1 MRGVEVMYKKNSDEV
16 RIIQSRE
23 EQMRVLEVRYSVPTS
38 GHFGVKKTFNRVMKR
53 FYWKG
58 MFKDAWGS
66 GSLDK
71 MTRTSVLHAPN
82 GTTKVA
88 CCLYY

>member
-1 MRGVEVMYKKNSDEV
+1 MMYKNSGEV

-23 EQMRVLEVRYSVPTS
+23 EQMQVLEVWHSDSTS
-38 GHFGVKKTFNRVMKR
+38 EHFGVKKIFNRVGKR

-58 MFKDAWGS
+58 MFKDAGGS

-71 MTRTSVLHAPN
+71 MTHTSILHALN

-88 CCLYY
+88 CCL